1 MHPTAVRANGRG
13 QTAWLRIYLGYA
25 PGVGKTYAM
34 LQEGRRRRSRGT
46 DVVVGWVQ
54 AYDRPRTLEA
64 IGDLEIVPPRRIT
77 HRGVAVDEMDI
88 DAVLARRPQVVL
100 VDELA
105 HTNVIGSRH
114 QKRYQDVLELQACDV
129 SVVSTMNIQH
139 LVSLQDTLRLVT
151 GVTVSE
157 TLPDW
162 VLDSADELE
171 IIDQSPEALLKRM
184 RHGNVFPREQV
195 ERALEGYFRTDTLA
209 SLRELTLR
217 RVADHTQRK
226 LQTSEPDNN
235 PVAPPRNETIL
246 VCLPP
251 SSGAAALLTRGVHL
265 AEQLRARLVV
275 LHVTQ
280 PSRGL
285 HLEAQRGHQ
294 EAMKALQLA
303 RALGAEVHTRH
314 ASNVA
319 EAVIQ
324 FAVEVGATQ
333 LVLGESTRSWLRELV
348 QGSVMREVLRRTRD
362 VDVHVVRRSEP

>member
-1 MHPTAVRANGRG
+1 
-13 QTAWLRIYLGYA
+13 
-25 PGVGKTYAM
+25 M
-34 LQEGRRRRSRGT
+34 LHEGRRRKSRGT

-54 AYDRPRTLEA
+54 AYDRPRTLDA

-77 HRGVAVDEMDI
+77 HRGVAMDEMDV
-88 DAVLARRPQVVL
+88 DAILARRPQVVL

-105 HTNVIGSRH
+105 HTNVMGSRNP
-114 QKRYQDVLELQACDV
+114 KRYQDVLELQARDI
-129 SVVSTMNIQH
+129 SVISTVNVQH
-139 LVSLQDTLRLVT
+139 LVSLQDTVGLVT
-151 GVTVSE
+151 GATVSE

-171 IIDQSPEALLKRM
+171 VIDQSPEALLKRL

-195 ERALEGYFRTDTLA
+195 ERALDSYFRADTLA

-217 RVADHTQRK
+217 RVAEHAQRK
-226 LQTSEPDNN
+226 LQAPERDSNLAT
-235 PVAPPRNETIL
+235 APPGHETIL

-251 SSGAAALLTRGVHL
+251 SSHAAALLTRGVHL

-285 HLEAQRGHQ
+285 HLEVQREHQ
-294 EAMKALQLA
+294 EVVKALQLA

-324 FAVEVGATQ
+324 FAGEVGATQ
-333 LVLGESTRSWLRELV
+333 LVLGESTRSRLRELV

-362 VDVHVVRRSEP
+362 VDVHVVRRGGQ